1 MGGRLNNQEIC
12 ETNADRLDPQIELPS
27 GHDQRRQPNIIFLRK
42 SPTITGLD
50 LRALGR
56 HYMTERNKMSL
67 PRLFSKVRKGEPITM
82 LTCYDYP
89 TAYFQ
94 NEAGIDMIL
103 VGDSLGM
110 TMLGYDSTL
119 PVTMDDM
126 IRHSQAVRRGA
137 PHVWLIGDMPYM
149 TYQPSVES
157 AIRNA
162 GRFMAE
168 AGCDA
173 IKLEGGVEMADRMAG
188 IVAAGIPAMGHLGLT
203 PQSASSLGGFRVQG
217 KSALQA
223 KKIID
228 DARALEEAGAFAI
241 LLEMVPDRV
250 SKIITERAE
259 NCFIISLGSGLD
271 AHGQLLIYHDM
282 FGLYPKFKPR
292 MAKVFGNAGEVI
304 LEGLRQ
310 YAKEVRDLTF
320 PAPEHYF
327 GIKDEE
333 FEELLNILDK

>member
-1 MGGRLNNQEIC
+1 MSDRKRVTL
-12 ETNADRLDPQIELPS
+12 TTLFKKVADR
-27 GHDQRRQPNIIFLRK
+27 
-42 SPTITGLD
+42 
-50 LRALGR
+50 
-56 HYMTERNKMSL
+56 
-67 PRLFSKVRKGEPITM
+67 VPITM

-94 NEAGIDMIL
+94 DQAGIDMVL

-126 IRHSQAVRRGA
+126 IRHAQAVRRGN
-137 PHVWLIGDMPYM
+137 PNSWLIGDMPYM
-149 TYQPSVES
+149 SYQPSVEA

-173 IKLEGGVEMADRMAG
+173 IKLEGGVEMADRIAA
-188 IVAAGIPAMGHLGLT
+188 IVKCGIPAMGHLGLT
-203 PQSASSLGGFRVQG
+203 PQSVGALGGFRVQG
-217 KSALQA
+217 RGAQQA
-223 KKIID
+223 RKIVE
-228 DARALEEAGAFAI
+228 DARALEDAGAFAI

-250 SKIITERAE
+250 CRLVTERAR
-259 NCFIISLGSGLD
+259 NCFIISLGSGPH

-292 MAKVFGNAGEVI
+292 MAKVYGNAGQVI
-304 LEGLRQ
+304 LDGLKQ
-310 YAKEVRDLTF
+310 YAAEVTDGTF
-320 PAPEHYF
+320 PQPENWF
-327 GIKDEE
+327 GMPDEE
-333 FEELLNILDK
+333 YEELQRLLGDSTGG

>member
-1 MGGRLNNQEIC
+1 MLERKKITLTTLFKMVTEK
-12 ETNADRLDPQIELPS
+12 
-27 GHDQRRQPNIIFLRK
+27 QPI
-42 SPTITGLD
+42 SW
-50 LRALGR
+50 
-56 HYMTERNKMSL
+56 
-67 PRLFSKVRKGEPITM
+67 

-94 NEAGIDMIL
+94 EEAGVDMIL

-110 TMLGYDSTL
+110 TMLGYDTTL

-126 IRHSQAVRRGA
+126 IRHTQAVRRGA
-137 PHVWLIGDMPYM
+137 PTVFLVGDMPYM
-149 TYQPSVES
+149 SYQPSVET

-168 AGCDA
+168 ASCDA
-173 IKLEGGVEMADRMAG
+173 VKLEGGREMADRIRG
-188 IVAAGIPAMGHLGLT
+188 IANSGIPVIGHLGLT
-203 PQSASSLGGFRVQG
+203 PQSVSALGGYRLQG
-217 KSALQA
+217 RQALQA

-228 DARALEEAGAFAI
+228 DAKILEQAGAFAI

-250 SKIITERAE
+250 CKLITERAE
-259 NCFIISLGSGLD
+259 NCIIMSLGSGPD

-304 LEGLRQ
+304 LNGLKD
-310 YAKEVRDLTF
+310 YAQEVSKKEF
-320 PAPEHYF
+320 PKPENWF
-327 GIKDEE
+327 GMKDDEYD
-333 FEELLNILDK
+333 ELLELLD